1 MSRTGDLLDAVATE
15 LNAVVWG
22 EPVTIGKAYL
32 PEIDRTELATLHV
45 AVVVQSMALE
55 TLSRS
60 ARRWVYKVDVGIC
73 KNGLTPRTWPRSTGC
88 SGCWKPSAN
97 NSSGRSSRR
106 CRARSA
112 PRCENE
118 PPYSP
123 EHLAQK
129 RVFTGVVTLTISVA
143 V

>member
-32 PEIDRTELATLHV
+32 PEVDRTELATLHV

-60 ARRWVYKVDVGIC
+60 ARRWVYKVDVGIQ
-73 KNGLTPRTWPRSTGC
+73 KRVDPTNLAEIDGLLGLLETIGEQLVGTQL
-88 SGCWKPSAN
+88 SAMP
-97 NSSGRSSRR
+97 GAV
-106 CRARSA
+106 CTAV
-112 PRCENE
+112 ENE
-118 PPYSP
+118 PLYSP

>member
-1 MSRTGDLLDAVATE
+1 MSRTGDLLDAVAAA

-22 EPVTIGKAYL
+22 EPVTIGKTYL
-32 PEIDRTELATLHV
+32 PEVDRTELATLHV

-60 ARRWVYKVDVGIC
+60 ARRWVYKVDVGLQKRVDPADAAEIDRLM
-73 KNGLTPRTWPRSTGC
+73 GLLETIGEQLTGAQLSTMPGAVC
-88 SGCWKPSAN
+88 TG
-97 NSSGRSSRR
+97 
-106 CRARSA
+106 
-112 PRCENE
+112 CENE